1 MGQLSVVRV
10 VALICI
16 FFTTST
22 LANPSF
28 RFPRL
33 RVPHGVSFLSIP
45 TDPTPKPTFGAQTT
59 PANPRLITECFDWS
73 CLMECADPK
82 LYTYEDVFPKCISGC
97 PSSKQESLFRLTP
110 TADVCNRI
118 AYTNQCY
125 SYECA
130 KRCSRKPRSTPIL
143 VPSPPPLIASPKHSD
158 LVLGHLQVHQKV
170 LWQVESILQQ
180 SGCLSARRGSCQDQV
195 AEPRSMSGREMG
207 SF

>member
-82 LYTYEDVFPKCISGC
+82 LYTYV
-97 PSSKQESLFRLTP
+97 R
-110 TADVCNRI
+110 
-118 AYTNQCY
+118 
-125 SYECA
+125 
-130 KRCSRKPRSTPIL
+130 SRF
-143 VPSPPPLIASPKHSD
+143 KHA
-158 LVLGHLQVHQKV
+158 L
-170 LWQVESILQQ
+170 
-180 SGCLSARRGSCQDQV
+180 A
-195 AEPRSMSGREMG
+195 A
-207 SF
+207 

>member
-1 MGQLSVVRV
+1 MRTQNYTHMYDRASN
-10 VALICI
+10 
-16 FFTTST
+16 THSP
-22 LANPSF
+22 PSRTGF
-28 RFPRL
+28 SADGL
-33 RVPHGVSFLSIP
+33 
-45 TDPTPKPTFGAQTT
+45 PK
-59 PANPRLITECFDWS
+59 
-73 CLMECADPK
+73 
-82 LYTYEDVFPKCISGC
+82 EDVFPKCISGC

-195 AEPRSMSGREMG
+195 AEVGHTRHQRRIYNPGVVVC
-207 SF
+207 